1 MEEID
6 SIVEQ
11 TEASSNN
18 EIPMTEDVPRETSS
32 SPEEAL
38 QEFKFNAYGKEIKV
52 PYNDPRLTQWL
63 SMGYEAPNR
72 FGELN
77 KKLADYD
84 KQLKDYTGKYQQ
96 LESKYNEF
104 KQIDDWARSNPDKW
118 NALTEQWKQQ
128 VSQMNPVQLPPE
140 LQQKLEQHDQI
151 LTQFQQE
158 QVARRHQAEDQALGT
173 EIESIRKNYP
183 NLDFDA
189 PDQTGRSLEY
199 RILEYATQ
207 NGIPSF
213 RAAFRDYCFDQLT
226 KKAEEQGREKV
237 SRTMSQTTK
246 AGLLGKSP
254 APKQSAQADI
264 TGKNYDQIH
273 EMILQSMGL

>member
-1 MEEID
+1 MEELE
-6 SIVEQ
+6 SIVQEA
-11 TEASSNN
+11 EASSNN
-18 EIPMTEDVPRETSS
+18 DIPMGDETPQVETEAPQTI
-32 SPEEAL
+32 P
-38 QEFKFNAYGKEIKV
+38 EFKFTAYGKEIKI
-52 PYNDPRLTQWL
+52 PQNDPRINQWL

-77 KKLADYD
+77 KKIQAYE
-84 KQLKDYTGKYQQ
+84 KQLQEGTSKYQQ
-96 LESKYNEF
+96 LEQSLNSYKDVDN
-104 KQIDDWARSNPDKW
+104 WAKANP
-118 NALTEQWKQQ
+118 EQWQSLTDAWRQQ
-128 VSQMNPVQLPPE
+128 LNQNPAQLPPE
-140 LQQKLEQHDQI
+140 VKQKLEQHDQI
-151 LTQFQQE
+151 LNQFQQE
-158 QVARRHQAEDQALGT
+158 QVARRHQAEDHALGT
-173 EIESIRKNYP
+173 EIESIRKSNP

-246 AGLLGKSP
+246 AGLLGRDP
-254 APKQSAQADI
+254 APQRSTQVNVQ
-264 TGKNYDQIH
+264 GKNYDQIH
-273 EMILQSMGL
+273 EMILQSMGLG

>member
-1 MEEID
+1 MEDID
-6 SIVEQ
+6 AIAEQVEQ
-11 TEASSNN
+11 STNS
-18 EIPMTEDVPRETSS
+18 EIPMSEDVPRETSEQ

-52 PYNDPRLTQWL
+52 PYNDPRINQWL

-77 KKLADYD
+77 KRIQESQ
-84 KQLKDYTGKYQQ
+84 KQLQEWQNKYQT
-96 LESKYNEF
+96 LEGSFNTYRDVDN
-104 KQIDDWARSNPDKW
+104 WAKANPQQW
-118 NALTEQWKQQ
+118 QSLTEAWRQQ
-128 VSQMNPVQLPPE
+128 VSQMNPAQLPPE
-140 LQQKLEQHDQI
+140 VQQKLEQHDQI

-173 EIESIRKNYP
+173 EIESIRKSYP

-246 AGLLGKSP
+246 AGLLGRDP
-254 APKQSAQADI
+254 APKRSSQADI
-264 TGKNYDQIH
+264 TGKNYDP
-273 EMILQSMGL
+273 LS